1 MKNLFQFSL
10 TLKRSFFLIISLSLG
25 FSSFTQEV
33 HKATFTSKAISMKKV
48 PSLASR
54 LEDGSFIYAEK
65 QEKIFNPKKSD
76 GNKVVPGKGLP
87 IGKDPLL
94 DLSNENVK
102 IPTKEPIIT
111 WDAAFDNSTPT
122 DPTGAVGPSHFVN
135 AWNTA
140 FRVWDKEGNPLTPAA
155 SLANIWEGEDDGDPI
170 VMYDKFADRFIIT
183 QFTGAGWGS
192 TGPGFLIAISEG
204 NDPVNDEW
212 YTYEYLID
220 AFPDYP
226 KYSVWSD
233 AYYITANKNSGSAST
248 SNVVYALERDKII
261 SGDSTAQIVG
271 FPLPDIVTN
280 GFYSPLGFNV
290 NGPEL
295 PATGNAP
302 IIYLQD
308 DSWEGVSTDHLN
320 VWNIN
325 VDWDSTENSTISDPQ
340 EIDTEAF
347 DSVFNGGSF
356 NNLAQPSGPDI
367 DALQATIMYMAQYRK
382 FENYNATVLNF
393 VVDLDNDDSRAG
405 IRWFELRQDND
416 SANWSIFQEGT
427 YEQPDGHSAF
437 CGGIAMDS
445 IGNIG
450 LAYSVVSETQSVS
463 IRYTGRYAGD
473 PMGQMTLSEGVIEEG
488 VANDPS
494 TRYGD
499 YGQMTLDPSD
509 DVTFWHIAEYFDEND
524 RVNKVGAFKLAPE
537 FNIDAG
543 VIALLEPGDGSLS
556 ANETISIMLRNFG
569 SDTIWN
575 IPVSYQIDGGTAVS
589 ETYADTLLPT
599 QSAPFSF
606 TQTADLSSVGQAYE
620 IKAYTSYEGD
630 EDLGN
635 DTLISTVNHLL
646 ANDIGV
652 SNILEP
658 VSGENLSLMNVSIMI
673 RNFGSATQS
682 DFEVSYQL
690 DTNAPVSE
698 TVSGSIES
706 LDSLEYTFA
715 TQVEITAF
723 GEYSIQAYTS
733 LDEDADLSNDSAVV
747 TVEFTMCTPE
757 INCSLGDGLRLVK
770 VTTLN
775 NPSGCS
781 PNGYGDFTDQSAELS
796 QGSTNLITFSADYGN
811 QYVKT
816 WIDFND
822 NFVFESD
829 EIVVDDFVLG
839 LGPGMGAGS
848 YTDSTE
854 LVIDSDAALGEHLMR
869 AKSNWNSN
877 VPDNACASTTYG
889 ETEDYTATITL
900 TSAID
905 DYNEEPNGLII
916 SYLPNNHFEVSFTA
930 VHISEPLIISVHNS
944 LGQRVINNRVN
955 NVNGSYKYDF
965 DMSYAAPGVYLVRL
979 GSSTFGKVQKIV
991 VK

>member
-1 MKNLFQFSL
+1 MKEFLQNSRSL
-10 TLKRSFFLIISLSLG
+10 KNCFILISLISFG
-25 FSSFTQEV
+25 FSSFGQEV

-48 PSLASR
+48 PSLASK

-65 QEKIFNPKKSD
+65 KDKVFNPKKSD

-87 IGKDPLL
+87 IGKDPLV
-94 DLSNENVK
+94 DLNNERIK
-102 IPTKEPIIT
+102 IPNKSPIIT
-111 WDAAFDNSTPT
+111 WDAAYDNSTPT
-122 DPTGAVGPSHFVN
+122 DPTGAVGPDHFVN
-135 AWNTA
+135 AWNSS
-140 FRVWDKEGNPLTPAA
+140 FRVWDKEGNALTPAA

-204 NDPVNDEW
+204 NDPVNDDW
-212 YTYEYLID
+212 YTYEFLID

-233 AYYITANKNSGSAST
+233 GYYITANKNSSSATT
-248 SNVVYALERDKII
+248 SNVVYAIERDKII
-261 SGDSTAQIVG
+261 LGDSTAQIVG

-290 NGPEL
+290 NGSEL

-308 DSWEGVSTDHLN
+308 DSWEGVSSDHLN

-325 VDWDSTENSTISDPQ
+325 VDWDSTENSSISNPQ

-347 DSVFNGGSF
+347 DSVFDGGSF

-405 IRWFELRQDND
+405 IRWFELRQNND
-416 SANWSIFQEGT
+416 SADWSIFQEGT

-463 IRYTGRYAGD
+463 IRYTGRFAGD
-473 PMGQMTLSEGVIEEG
+473 PLGQMTLSEEVIQDGIE
-488 VANDPS
+488 NDPS

-509 DVTFWHIAEYFDEND
+509 DVTFWHIAEYFDAND
-524 RVNKVGAFKLAPE
+524 RVNKVGAFKIAPE

-543 VIALLEPGDGSLS
+543 VISLIEPEDGSLS
-556 ANETISIMLRNFG
+556 ISETVSVMIRNFG

-599 QSAPFSF
+599 QSTAFSF
-606 TQTADLSSVGQAYE
+606 SQTADLSDVGQSYE
-620 IKAYTSYEGD
+620 IKAFTSYPGD
-630 EDLGN
+630 EDLSN
-635 DTLISTVNHLL
+635 DTLNTIVNHLQSD
-646 ANDIGV
+646 DIGV
-652 SNILEP
+652 TNIIEP
-658 VSGENLSLMNVSIMI
+658 VSGEELSLMDVTLMI
-673 RNFGSATQS
+673 KNYGSATQT
-682 DFEVSYQL
+682 DFEVTYQL
-690 DTNAPVSE
+690 DSNSPVSE
-698 TVSGSIES
+698 MVSGSLES

-715 TQVEITAF
+715 TQIDITEF
-723 GEYSIQAYTS
+723 GEHTIQAYTS
-733 LDEDADLSNDSAVV
+733 LVGDADLSNDSAVV
-747 TVEFTMCTPE
+747 TVEFTICTPE
-757 INCSLGDGLRLVK
+757 SNCNLGDGLRLVK

-775 NPSGCS
+775 NPSSCS
-781 PNGYGDFTDQSAELS
+781 PNGYGDFTDQSADLS
-796 QGSTNLITFSADYGN
+796 QGSTNLITLSADYGN
-811 QYVKT
+811 QYVKV

-822 NFVFESD
+822 NFLFEND
-829 EIVVDDFVLG
+829 ELLVDNFVLG
-839 LGPGMGAGS
+839 QGMGSGS
-848 YTDSTE
+848 FTDSTE
-854 LVIDSDAALGEHLMR
+854 LVIALDASLGEHLMR
-869 AKSNWNSN
+869 TKSNWNSG
-877 VPDNACASTTYG
+877 VPDNACSNSTYG
-889 ETEDYTATITL
+889 ETEDYTANITL
-900 TSAID
+900 MSAID
-905 DYNEEPNGLII
+905 DINKEPNDLMI
-916 SYLPNNHFEVSFTA
+916 SYLPNNHFEVAFTA
-930 VHISEPLIISVHNS
+930 INTRDPLTISVHNS
-944 LGQRVINNRVN
+944 LGQCVISNRVN
-955 NVNGSYKYDF
+955 NVNGSYSYNF